1 MVILQEIFW
10 RCQITSGI
18 ITGSGDDVTGS
29 EDDVTGSDDAST
41 RSGDAVAGSDDDIT
55 GSSAHGTIGL
65 WEGN

>member
-10 RCQITSGI
+10 RCQVTASI

-29 EDDVTGSDDAST
+29 GDTATRSGDDVTGSDNAVNGSGAYGTT
-41 RSGDAVAGSDDDIT
+41 R
-55 GSSAHGTIGL
+55 L